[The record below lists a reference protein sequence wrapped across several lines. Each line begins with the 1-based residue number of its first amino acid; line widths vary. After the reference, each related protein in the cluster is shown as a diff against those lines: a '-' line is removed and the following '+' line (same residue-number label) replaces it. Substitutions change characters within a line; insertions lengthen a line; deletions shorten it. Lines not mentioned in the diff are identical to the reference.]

1 LDFIHTIVLER
12 EKIKNNNFAI
22 GSNAEE
28 KTLYTYMEFYTE
40 IKFFKPIHFDYS
52 TKSRSSYLNPISKQD
67 FLEKCLPTPYAKVY
81 GNLLKNKLVSEQFI
95 VKQIENGVTT
105 PMFFTSTSL
114 K

>member
-1 LDFIHTIVLER
+1 MQKEKLCIHIW
-12 EKIKNNNFAI
+12 K
-22 GSNAEE
+22 
-28 KTLYTYMEFYTE
+28 FYTE

-52 TKSRSSYLNPISKQD
+52 TRSRSSYLNPISKQD
-67 FLEKCLPTPYAKVY
+67 FLEKCLPTPYAKVH

-95 VKQIENGVTT
+95 VKQIEHGVTT